1 MIPDLAKLGI
11 IPEREGGA
19 VRLVTTSR
27 ATSLTGLSTEQLR
40 EWASRRALIPADI
53 QNRGRGSQAQY
64 GWQAILLLRIA
75 LLLKDRFHIELH
87 AHRGLFAT
95 LREAL
100 GATSF
105 LKLWGTSVVIYDCNA
120 WELIDA
126 DAASQ
131 VTADAII
138 VQLDRHLAV
147 LAAEFAMPGPPPTGQ
162 LELFPVRLVSTE
174 SASEGDDT
182 AAEVRRQA

>member
-1 MIPDLAKLGI
+1 M
-11 IPEREGGA
+11 
-19 VRLVTTSR
+19 RLVTTRR

-40 EWASRRALIPADI
+40 EWSSRRALIPADI

-75 LLLKDRFHIELH
+75 LLLKDRFHVELH
-87 AHRGLFAT
+87 VHRGLFAA

-105 LKLWGTSVVIYDCNA
+105 LKLWSASIAIYDCET

-126 DAASQ
+126 NVAGQ
-131 VTADAII
+131 MPADAII
-138 VQLDRHLAV
+138 VQLDPHLEV
-147 LAAEFAMPGPPPTGQ
+147 LAAEFAMPGPPQTGQ
-162 LELFPVRLVSTE
+162 LELFPARLVSVE
-174 SASEGDDT
+174 PVAIVDEG
-182 AAEVRRQA
+182 AADVQLQPSRRRA